1 MHSWIS
7 KPVGVAL
14 CTSCRWLV
22 AVGVSCGL
30 AVSVKWTALATPAMV
45 ALESA
50 LAVFGFLSKPVE
62 IPYLLVIAFS
72 ALTVCV
78 P

>member
-1 MHSWIS
+1 M
-7 KPVGVAL
+7 